1 MKTKTGLTLLA
12 AVLLLAVGGCNNNPK
27 GFSRA
32 VYMLVDTSGTYVREI
47 GRANK
52 IIRALVTEME
62 PGDAFML
69 ARIDSD
75 SFSEKDVII
84 NVSFDARSS
93 RANVQ
98 KLELIKR
105 VDKFVKNVKSSR
117 YTDITGG
124 VLQAVEYLK
133 RSNAANKSLIIF
145 SDLKE
150 DLRRDQFRN
159 VKIDFSDISVVS
171 VNVTKLKSDARDPRN
186 YFKRLKRWSSKVK
199 KTNGKWQVIPA
210 DDFSKIVSAVMR

>member
-1 MKTKTGLTLLA
+1 MIRKFCIRLI
-12 AVLLLAVGGCNNNPK
+12 AVSLMLFTVSCNNSK
-27 GFSRA
+27 GFTRA
-32 VYMLVDTSGTYVREI
+32 VYMLVDTSGTYIKEMN
-47 GRANK
+47 RANK
-52 IIRALVTEME
+52 IIRALVTAME

-84 NVSFDARSS
+84 NVTFNSRSS
-93 RANVQ
+93 RANAQ
-98 KLELIKR
+98 KIQLIKH
-105 VDKFVKNVKSSR
+105 VDKFIKNVKSSR

-150 DLRRDQFRN
+150 DLKKNQFRN
-159 VKIDFSDISVVS
+159 VKIDFSEISVVS
-171 VNVTKLKSDARDPRN
+171 VNVTKLKSDSRDPRK
-186 YFKRLKRWSSKVK
+186 YYKRLKYWSSQVE
-199 KTNGKWQVIPA
+199 KTKGEWQVIPA
-210 DDFSKIVSAVMR
+210 DSFSKIVSAVLR

>member
-1 MKTKTGLTLLA
+1 MKAKTGLVLVA
-12 AVLLLAVGGCNNNPK
+12 AILLLVGGCNNNPK
-27 GFSRA
+27 GFTRA

-84 NVSFDARSS
+84 NVSFDRRSS

-159 VKIDFSDISVVS
+159 VKIDFSGISVVS
-171 VNVTKLKSDARDPRN
+171 VNVTKLKSDARDPRK
-186 YFKRLKRWSSKVK
+186 YFRRLKRWSDRVE
-199 KTNGKWQVIPA
+199 KTNGTWQVIPA